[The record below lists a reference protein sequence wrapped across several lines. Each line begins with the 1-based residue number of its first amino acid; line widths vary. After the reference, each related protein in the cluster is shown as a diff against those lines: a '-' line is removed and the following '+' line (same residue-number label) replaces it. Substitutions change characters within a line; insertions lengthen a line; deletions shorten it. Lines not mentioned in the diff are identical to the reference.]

1 MTTTNNQKPRNIL
14 LAVDGSAHAQ
24 AAAHLLRD
32 LPLPK
37 GSQITAMAV
46 ILPRNASDHAT
57 IEAILEQ
64 TKNILKR
71 RHIEVDTKL
80 VAGYPTAVI
89 HEHAEVH
96 HPDLIVLGAQGL
108 RATLGILVGGVA
120 QQTLEYANCPVMIVR
135 SPYNGLR
142 RVLLVTDGSIYS
154 QLATEYLAEFSL
166 PKKTKVDL
174 MHVLPPIPDPNLIAK
189 SWPAG
194 SEMMPVIP
202 IGEMK
207 ETNTEQI
214 EEEEEFGQTILEEA
228 RQKLMLPVNIKGAT
242 MPWKKNLGTVLRWG
256 DAASEI
262 IQYVKENGVDLVVTG
277 SRGLSQLQ
285 GMLLGSVSRK
295 LVHYAGCSVL
305 VVKGIPE

>member
-1 MTTTNNQKPRNIL
+1 MELINQKPRNIL
-14 LAVDGSAHAQ
+14 VAVDGSAHAQ
-24 AAAHLLRD
+24 AAAHLIRD
-32 LPLPK
+32 LPLSK
-37 GSQITAMAV
+37 GSLITAMAV

-57 IEAILEQ
+57 IEVILEQ

-71 RHIEVDTKL
+71 KHVEVDTKL
-80 VAGYPTAVI
+80 VAGYPTEAI
-89 HEHAEVH
+89 HQYSEEN

-108 RATLGILVGGVA
+108 RATLGILLGGVA
-120 QQTLEYANCPVMIVR
+120 QQILEYASCPVLIVR
-135 SPYNGLR
+135 APYNGLK

-154 QLATEYLAEFSL
+154 QLATEYLAEFTL
-166 PKKTKVDL
+166 PKKTKVEL

-202 IGEMK
+202 VGEMK
-207 ETNTEQI
+207 AVNDDQI
-214 EEEEEFGQTILEEA
+214 EEEEQFGKDLLEET
-228 RQKLMLPVNIKGAT
+228 RQKIMTQASLNEAPLT
-242 MPWKKNLGTVLRWG
+242 WQENLDTVLRWG

-262 IQYVKENGVDLVVTG
+262 IHYIKENSIDMVVTG
-277 SRGLSQLQ
+277 SRGLSPLQ

-305 VVKGIPE
+305 VVKGIPD

>member
-1 MTTTNNQKPRNIL
+1 MMTPYTQKPRNIL
-14 LAVDGSAHAQ
+14 LTVDGSTHAQ

-32 LPLPK
+32 LPLTK
-37 GSQITAMAV
+37 GSLITAMAV
-46 ILPRNASDHAT
+46 LLPRNASDHAT

-64 TKNILKR
+64 TKTILERK
-71 RHIEVDTKL
+71 HVEVETTL
-80 VAGYPTAVI
+80 VAGYPTATI
-89 HEHAEVH
+89 HEYAEKH
-96 HPDLIVLGAQGL
+96 NLDLIVLGAQGL
-108 RATLGILVGGVA
+108 RATLGILLGGVA
-120 QQTLEYANCPVMIVR
+120 QQMLEYASCPVLIVR
-135 SPYNGLR
+135 APYNGLR

-154 QLATEYLAEFSL
+154 QLATEYLAEFTL
-166 PKKTKVDL
+166 PADTKVEV
-174 MHVLPPIPDPNLIAK
+174 MHVLPPLPDPNLIAK

-207 ETNTEQI
+207 EASDDQI
-214 EEEEEFGQTILEEA
+214 EEEEEFGEALLEEA
-228 RQKLMLPVNIKGAT
+228 RQKIMLPASDAGST
-242 MPWKKNLGTVLRWG
+242 SPWQENVGTVLRWG

-262 IQYVKENGVDLVVTG
+262 IQFIKENGIDLVVTG

-305 VVKGIPE
+305 VVKGIPG